1 MDSTVQHIRAITLDL
16 DDTLWEIT
24 PVIQRAEAELWHWLE
39 THYPEIPNYFTEDAV
54 LSLRQRVTQQHAH
67 RRHDLRFLR
76 KEILAHMA
84 EAAGY
89 TNELVEPAFLVFDAA
104 RNKVEFYADVLP
116 ALRALT
122 RRFPIIAV
130 TNGNANLESI
140 GIRHLFSD
148 VVTAVDAGAAK
159 PARVIFERAVEK
171 AGVAAGEILHV
182 GDHPEIDVVGAG
194 DAGFTT
200 AWMNRRGDGWP
211 QHLRAPDTIVSTL
224 QELLDLLDPAPA
236 GDAASRGL

>member
-24 PVIQRAEAELWHWLE
+24 PVIRRAEAELWRWLE
-39 THYPEIPNYFTEDAV
+39 THYPDIPGSFTEHAA
-54 LSLRQRVTQQHAH
+54 LSLRQRVLEEHAH

-76 KEILAHMA
+76 KTVLGHMA

-89 TNELVEPAFLVFDAA
+89 TIELVEPAFQVFDAA

-116 ALRALT
+116 ALHALA

-140 GIRHLFSD
+140 GIRDLFSD

-159 PARVIFERAVEK
+159 PARAIFERAVER
-171 AGVAAGEILHV
+171 AGVAAVEILHV
-182 GDHPEIDVVGAG
+182 GDHPEIDVAGAA

-211 QHLRAPDTIVSTL
+211 DHLSPPDAIVTTL
-224 QELLDLLDPAPA
+224 QELQDLLAPVPAR
-236 GDAASRGL
+236 DAAPRGL

>member
-1 MDSTVQHIRAITLDL
+1 MQHIRAITLDL

-24 PVIQRAEAELWHWLE
+24 PVIRRAEAELWHWLA
-39 THYPEIPNYFTEDAV
+39 THYPDIPDYFTEDA
-54 LSLRQRVTQQHAH
+54 LLALRQRVMDEHTH

-76 KEILAHMA
+76 KKVLGHMA

-89 TNELVEPAFLVFDAA
+89 TTELVEPAFQVFDAA

-116 ALRALT
+116 ALRALAKK
-122 RRFPIIAV
+122 FPIIAV

-140 GIRHLFSD
+140 GIRNLFSD

-159 PARVIFERAVEK
+159 PARAIFERAVK
-171 AGVAAGEILHV
+171 RAGVAAAEILHV

-194 DAGFTT
+194 DAGLTT

-211 QHLRAPDTIVSTL
+211 RHLRPPDAIVTTL
-224 QELLDLLDPAPA
+224 QELQELLAPA
-236 GDAASRGL
+236 FTRDTAPRGL

>member
-24 PVIQRAEAELWHWLE
+24 PVIRRAEAELWRWLE
-39 THYPEIPNYFTEDAV
+39 THYPDIPELFTEDAA
-54 LSLRQRVTQQHAH
+54 LILRQRVLEEHAH
-67 RRHDLRFLR
+67 RRHDLRFVR
-76 KEILAHMA
+76 KKVLGYMA

-89 TNELVEPAFLVFDAA
+89 TIELVEPAFQVFDTA

-116 ALRALT
+116 ALHALA

-140 GIRHLFSD
+140 GIRNLFSD

-159 PARVIFERAVEK
+159 PARAIFERAVER
-171 AGVAAGEILHV
+171 AGVAAAEILHV
-182 GDHPEIDVVGAG
+182 GDHPEIDVAGAA

-211 QHLRAPDTIVSTL
+211 HHLRPPDAIVTTL
-224 QELLDLLDPAPA
+224 RELQDLLAPAPA
-236 GDAASRGL
+236 TDTVPRGL